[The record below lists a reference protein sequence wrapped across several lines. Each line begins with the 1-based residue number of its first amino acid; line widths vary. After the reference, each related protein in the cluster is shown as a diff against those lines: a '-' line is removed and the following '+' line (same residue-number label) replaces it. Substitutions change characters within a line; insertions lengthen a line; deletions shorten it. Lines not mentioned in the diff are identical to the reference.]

1 MTSGKSTRPGACGR
15 ASRFWLGALA
25 TWRLTHLLSAED
37 GPAGVIARLRARAGD
52 GSLGEAMDCF
62 FCLSLWVSLPV
73 AVAVARD
80 QRELVLTWLALSGA
94 ACLLERANDER
105 APAANEIGAEHE
117 LLWPAAEA
125 VPG

>member
-1 MTSGKSTRPGACGR
+1 
-15 ASRFWLGALA
+15 
-25 TWRLTHLLSAED
+25 
-37 GPAGVIARLRARAGD
+37 
-52 GSLGEAMDCF
+52 MDCF

-80 QRELVLTWLALSGA
+80 RRELGELVLIWLALSGA
-94 ACLLERANDER
+94 ACLLERPNDER
-105 APAANEIGAEHE
+105 EPDDNEIGAGHE